1 MYRKDFLVDDEGRKR
16 MMYNKNTSTT
26 NIGVTT
32 IKRLANQV
40 SSLIT
45 V

>member
-1 MYRKDFLVDDEGRKR
+1 MDFLVDDEGRKR
-16 MMYNKNTSTT
+16 TMYNKNTTIT
-26 NIGVTT
+26 KIGVTT
-32 IKRLANQV
+32 IKTFANQV